1 MKHFKHL
8 ISHSTTQANLTSAP
22 TEIINLLTLAA
33 TQEAKVLL
41 KNEHSSINGLSAKE
55 AGRRL
60 AKFGNNEVVREQ
72 KTHWLIRLLKNFTD
86 PLSILLLIL
95 AFTSFVTK
103 DIKATAII
111 GSMVILSVFLRFF
124 QESKADKAAQ
134 KLKAMV
140 KTTTRVIRDG
150 RQKEI
155 DLKCLVPGDIVH
167 LSAGDMIPADA
178 RIITSKDLFVNQ
190 ATLTGEALP
199 AEKHAE
205 TITSLTNPLE
215 ASNLCFLGTNVESG
229 TAEVLVMS
237 TGHLTYLGA
246 LAKSLVDKEEPSSF
260 DIGIKKFT
268 WLIMTFILIMAPAVF
283 LINGFSRGNWLEAF
297 LFATAVA
304 VGLAPEMLPMIV
316 AVNLSKGGLDMAK
329 KKVIVKHLN
338 GIQNFGA
345 MNILCTDKTGT
356 LTQGKV
362 ILEKYLNI
370 NGQEDNNILNYAYL
384 NSFYQTGLN
393 NLMDEAILKHHDV
406 RQTLKVDKDYKK
418 IDEIPFDF
426 ARRRM
431 SVVVKTPDNGRMLI
445 CKGAV
450 EEILKISAK
459 VQINNQITSLED
471 THHQSKTQIK
481 QQLNSEGFRV
491 VAVAFKKL
499 NQDGDRYSVADESDL
514 TLLGFLAFLDPPK
527 DTAPDAIKELKA
539 YGIDIKVLTGDNDLV
554 TRKICSE
561 VGLPVDKIILGEQID
576 ALSDDELRELAGNVS
591 VFAKLAPFHKERI
604 IKALRGGNNVVGFLG
619 DGINDAPALRAADV
633 GISVDSA
640 ADIAKESSDI
650 ILLEKSLH
658 VLKDGVTEGRKIFGN
673 VVKYIQMA
681 ASSNFGNMFSVVG
694 GSIFLPFLPMLP
706 LQVLTNNILYDVSQ
720 TAIPTDKIDEE
731 YLTKPR
737 QWKID
742 QIRRFILFI
751 GPISSIFDYATYFTM
766 LYIFGAWTNP
776 ALFHTGWFVESLISQ
791 TLIIYIIRTNKIPFL
806 QSRPSWPLTLT
817 TLGVA
822 AIGCYLPFSFLAN
835 TLGLTPLP
843 PLYWLLLTGMMI
855 AYAILTQLVKTWFNK
870 KYCCE

>member
-1 MKHFKHL
+1 MRHFKHI
-8 ISHSTTQANLTSAP
+8 ISHSTKNAKILSAP
-22 TEIINLLTLAA
+22 SEIINLLISAA
-33 TQEAKVLL
+33 GQEAKELL
-41 KNEHSSINGLSAKE
+41 KNQRGSLTGLSSKE
-55 AGRRL
+55 AKRRL
-60 AKFGNNEVVREQ
+60 NKFGRNEVVDEQ
-72 KTHWLIRLLKNFTD
+72 KIHWLIRLLKNFTD
-86 PLSILLLIL
+86 PLSILLLVLTLI
-95 AFTSFVTK
+95 SFATK
-103 DIKATAII
+103 DIKATILI
-111 GSMVILSVFLRFF
+111 GSMVILSVLLRFW
-124 QESKADKAAQ
+124 QESKASKAAEQ
-134 KLKAMV
+134 LKAMV
-140 KTTTRVIRDG
+140 KTTARVLRDG
-150 RQKEI
+150 KQKEI

-167 LSAGDMIPADA
+167 LSAGDMVPADA

-205 TITSLTNPLE
+205 PVISLTNPLE
-215 ASNLCFLGTNVESG
+215 SSNLCFLGTNVESG
-229 TAEVLVMS
+229 TAEMLIIS
-237 TGHLTYLGA
+237 TGHQTYLGA
-246 LAKSLVDKEEPSSF
+246 LAKSLVEKEIPSSF
-260 DIGIKKFT
+260 DLGIKKFT
-268 WLIMTFILIMAPAVF
+268 WLIMTFILIMVPTVF
-283 LINGFSRGNWLEAF
+283 LLNGFSRGNWLEAF
-297 LFATAVA
+297 LFALAVA

-370 NGQEDNNILNYAYL
+370 NGEEDNNILNYAYL

-393 NLMDEAILKHHDV
+393 NLMDEAILKHHEV
-406 RQTLKVDKDYKK
+406 RQTLKVDKEYKK

-431 SVVVKTPDNGRMLI
+431 SVVIKTPNDETLLI

-450 EEILKISAK
+450 EEILTNCKK
-459 VQINNQITSLED
+459 VRVKNEIISLEKF
-471 THHQSKTQIK
+471 HHQHKTEIK
-481 QQLNSEGFRV
+481 QGLNSEGFRV
-491 VAVAFKKL
+491 IAVAYKKIIKD
-499 NQDGDRYSVADESDL
+499 NRRYSIADEANL

-527 DTAPDAIKELKA
+527 DTAADAIRELKA
-539 YGIDIKVLTGDNDLV
+539 YGIGIKVLTGDNDLV
-554 TRKICSE
+554 ARKICSE
-561 VGLPVDKIILGEQID
+561 VGLPVNQIILGEQID
-576 ALSDDELRELAGNVS
+576 NLNDDELCKLAGEVS

-604 IKALRGGNNVVGFLG
+604 IKALRDKNNVVGFLG

-658 VLKDGVTEGRKIFGN
+658 VLKDGVVEGRKIFGN

-681 ASSNFGNMFSVVG
+681 SSSNFGNMFSVVG

-706 LQVLTNNILYDVSQ
+706 LQILTNNILYDVSQ

-742 QIRRFILFI
+742 QIRRFILYL
-751 GPISSIFDYATYFTM
+751 GPISSIFDYATYFIM

-776 ALFHTGWFVESLISQ
+776 ALFHTGWFVESLLSQ

-817 TLGVA
+817 TLGVVA
-822 AIGCYLPFSFLAN
+822 VGCYLPFSFLAN
-835 TLGLTPLP
+835 MLSLVPLP
-843 PLYWLLLTGMMI
+843 LLYWLLLTGMLVV
-855 AYAILTQLVKTWFNK
+855 YAILTQLIKTWFNK
-870 KYCCE
+870 KYCYE